1 MKLTLYIVL
10 LLVSNFLNAQTATTE
25 QIISDLPEIEI
36 TYGINLHIISP
47 EPIQYVDLST
57 EKLTGD
63 LPTVNIARIKITG
76 ESRSAASL
84 YLDNLIYKFHSIRL
98 V

>member
-10 LLVSNFLNAQTATTE
+10 LLVSNFLNAQTATRE

-36 TYGINLHIISP
+36 TDGINLHIISP

-63 LPTVNIARIKITG
+63 LPTANIARIKITDYPDFCKQPCTV
-76 ESRSAASL
+76 R
-84 YLDNLIYKFHSIRL
+84 
-98 V
+98 

>member
-1 MKLTLYIVL
+1 MKLTLYILL
-10 LLVSNFLNAQTATTE
+10 LLVSNFLTAQTATKE

-36 TYGINLHIISP
+36 TEGINLHIISP

-63 LPTVNIARIKITG
+63 LPAANIARIKIT
-76 ESRSAASL
+76 
-84 YLDNLIYKFHSIRL
+84 DNPNSDEKGKIKTPSFFLMEIKSE
-98 V
+98 